1 MKRLDPVT
9 VVFLALAG
17 AWTMAQFVL
26 AFFVHVTER
35 AKLTSAGWVVPP
47 TKTYMQ
53 SNALSE
59 VVLTAVVLGV
69 VVLIG
74 SLLHRRRRDGEIGG
88 GRLAWGVSI
97 ATLLFGVIGFAYLFP
112 ISVFLCLACASV
124 GRRPSTD
131 MPRSRATRTAS
142 LG

>member
-1 MKRLDPVT
+1 MRRLDPVT

-17 AWTMAQFVL
+17 AWAVAQFVL

-47 TKTYMQ
+47 TKTYIQ
-53 SNALSE
+53 SYALSE

-69 VVLIG
+69 VVLIA
-74 SLLHRRRRDGEIGG
+74 SLLNRRRRDGEIGA
-88 GRLAWGVSI
+88 GRLAWGLSI
-97 ATLLFGVIGFAYLFP
+97 ATLLFGVVGFTYLFG

-124 GRRPSTD
+124 LRRPSTD
-131 MPRSRATRTAS
+131 APRPSATTTS
-142 LG
+142 LS